1 MKKLYMYII
10 YGIVIGL
17 LFWQISISCL
27 ERLENK
33 LMPTFMSM
41 CEIKVNQIVNMCIGD
56 IISMLHEGY
65 EYQSEDFY
73 KVHYDEN
80 GNVSL
85 IENNSILIG
94 KLTND
99 ISYMLEN
106 MLTDLDDVELELKI
120 FDVLYPEAFD
130 EFGPS
135 YKMQIM
141 KDGYS
146 NVNYKSEMKEISGNQ
161 TSFSAF
167 IKVDVY
173 IKILSPLYN
182 DSIVVSKNIQL
193 IDTII
198 GAKNVKL
205 NIN

>member
-1 MKKLYMYII
+1 MKKFIVWLTYSLIL
-10 YGIVIGL
+10 IVIVGK
-17 LFWQISISCL
+17 ISMNSL
-27 ERLENK
+27 ERLENR
-33 LMPTFMSM
+33 LMPTFISM
-41 CEIKVNQIVNMCIGD
+41 CEIEINKIVNRCIGD
-56 IISMLHEGY
+56 VISMLHENEQY
-65 EYQSEDFY
+65 NASDFY
-73 KVHYDEN
+73 VIHYDEN

-106 MLTDLDDVELELKI
+106 MLSGIGDIELELKI

-130 EFGPS
+130 KFGPT

-146 NVNYKSEMKEISGNQ
+146 NVTYKSKINEINGNQ
-161 TSFSAF
+161 TNFNAF
-167 IKVDVY
+167 IEIDVY
-173 IKILSPLYN
+173 VKILSPLYN
-182 DSIVVSKNIQL
+182 DNIVISKNIQL